1 MKNSSRVLV
10 ALAAG
15 AAIGGILGILFA
27 PDKGSATRE
36 KIADKA
42 KDVSDNVKDYV
53 SAGKDKLEEIKNN
66 LEAKLDKVNQ
76 KLREKKNDYENS
88 ANSTI

>member
-42 KDVSDNVKDYV
+42 KDVTDNVKDYV

>member
-1 MKNSSRVLV
+1 MKSSAKVLV

-15 AAIGGILGILFA
+15 AAIGGVLGILFA

-36 KIADKA
+36 KISDKA
-42 KDVSDNVKDYV
+42 KDVTDSIKDYV
-53 SAGKDKLEEIKNN
+53 AISKEKLEKMKEN

-76 KLREKKNDYENS
+76 KISDVKNGYENT
-88 ANSTI
+88 TI

>member
-42 KDVSDNVKDYV
+42 KDMSDSVKDYV
-53 SAGKDKLEEIKNN
+53 SAGKDKLEEMKSN
-66 LEAKLDKVNQ
+66 LEAKLGKVNQ
-76 KLREKKNDYENS
+76 KLRDTKNDYENS

>member
-1 MKNSSRVLV
+1 MKNSSRILV

-42 KDVSDNVKDYV
+42 RDASDTVKDYV

-66 LEAKLDKVNQ
+66 LEAKLGKVNQ
-76 KLREKKNDYENS
+76 KLKETKNDYENS

>member
-27 PDKGSATRE
+27 PDKGSVTRE

-42 KDVSDNVKDYV
+42 KDAADNVKDYV

-76 KLREKKNDYENS
+76 KLREKRNDYENS

>member
-1 MKNSSRVLV
+1 M
-10 ALAAG
+10 AAG

-42 KDVSDNVKDYV
+42 RDASDTVKDYV

-66 LEAKLDKVNQ
+66 LEAKLGKVNQ
-76 KLREKKNDYENS
+76 KLKETKNDYENS

>member
-27 PDKGSATRE
+27 PDKGSVTRE

-76 KLREKKNDYENS
+76 KLRKNDYENS

>member
-1 MKNSSRVLV
+1 MKNSAKVLV

-15 AAIGGILGILFA
+15 AAIGGVLGILFA

-36 KIADKA
+36 KISDKA
-42 KDVSDNVKDYV
+42 KDVTDSIKDYV
-53 SAGKDKLEEIKNN
+53 AVSKDKLEKMREN

-76 KLREKKNDYENS
+76 KLSDVKNGYEN
-88 ANSTI
+88 TTM

>member
-27 PDKGSATRE
+27 PDKGSVTRE

-53 SAGKDKLEEIKNN
+53 SAGKDKLEEIKNS
-66 LEAKLDKVNQ
+66 LESKLDKVNQ